1 MTTKHVYAYA
11 ALALFC
17 SQLLLPVCLCRAQEQ
32 PAAQPSAQSAV
43 QPESSPVAQQSP
55 QTEVQPTG
63 PQQEKKGMNLLQLI
77 EYGGLVGHTII
88 LLSFVAVA
96 LSIEYAYTIRLAKL
110 APPKDIAVIKKLI
123 REGKVEEFKKMD
135 QRKMSYLTRVV
146 VTGLNDLHFG
156 YDAMIKAMEDASDM
170 LNAHIARKVE
180 HLNLISNIA
189 PMLGLLGTVTGM
201 LRCFNAISQI
211 RGTVE
216 PQMLAQGIF
225 EALVTTVEGLIVGIP
240 ALYLFA
246 IFRNRVDEYTGQ
258 ASLIA
263 EELVGAF
270 KPSQKDS

>member
-1 MTTKHVYAYA
+1 MTKKRLYAYA
-11 ALALFC
+11 ALMVFSA
-17 SQLLLPVCLCRAQEQ
+17 QLLLPVCICCAQEQ
-32 PAAQPSAQSAV
+32 QEASAPVQAAV
-43 QPESSPVAQQSP
+43 QPPQAPVQQAAP
-55 QTEVQPTG
+55 QPVPQAPE
-63 PQQEKKGMNLLQLI
+63 QQEKKGMNLLQLI
-77 EYGGLVGHTII
+77 KYGGIVGHTII
-88 LLSFVAVA
+88 VLSFVAVA
-96 LSIEYAYTIRLAKL
+96 LSIEYAYTIRPAKL

-123 REGKVEEFKKMD
+123 REGKIDEFKKMD

-146 VTGLNDLHFG
+146 VAGLNDLHFG
-156 YDAMIKAMEDASDM
+156 YGSMIKAMEDTSEM

-240 ALYLFA
+240 ALYLYA

-263 EELVGAF
+263 EELVTAF
-270 KPSQKDS
+270 KPSEKDT

>member
-1 MTTKHVYAYA
+1 
-11 ALALFC
+11 
-17 SQLLLPVCLCRAQEQ
+17 
-32 PAAQPSAQSAV
+32 
-43 QPESSPVAQQSP
+43 
-55 QTEVQPTG
+55 
-63 PQQEKKGMNLLQLI
+63 MNLLQLI
-77 EYGGLVGHTII
+77 KYGGLVGHTII

-96 LSIEYAYTIRLAKL
+96 LSIEYAYSIRLSKL

-123 REGKVEEFKKMD
+123 RENKVEEFKKMD

-146 VTGLNDLHFG
+146 VTGVND
-156 YDAMIKAMEDASDM
+156 
-170 LNAHIARKVE
+170 
-180 HLNLISNIA
+180 LNLISNIA

-263 EELVGAF
+263 EELVAAF
-270 KPSQKDS
+270 KPPAQKGE

>member
-1 MTTKHVYAYA
+1 MTTIRLHAYA
-11 ALALFC
+11 VLTLFC
-17 SQLLLPVCLCRAQEQ
+17 IQLLLPVCMCRAQEQ
-32 PAAQPSAQSAV
+32 PAAKPPAQSAV
-43 QPESSPVAQQSP
+43 QPEPAPVAQQAP
-55 QTEVQPTG
+55 QAAVQPTG
-63 PQQEKKGMNLLQLI
+63 AQQEKKGMNLLQLI
-77 EYGGLVGHTII
+77 KYGGLVGHTII

-123 REGKVEEFKKMD
+123 REGKVDEFKKMD

>member
-1 MTTKHVYAYA
+1 MTKKRFYAYA
-11 ALALFC
+11 ALMVFSA
-17 SQLLLPVCLCRAQEQ
+17 QLLLPVCICCGQEQ
-32 PAAQPSAQSAV
+32 PAAPAPAQSIE
-43 QPESSPVAQQSP
+43 QTPPPPVPQAALQTAPLPAEQQ
-55 QTEVQPTG
+55 G
-63 PQQEKKGMNLLQLI
+63 KKGMNLLQLI
-77 EYGGLVGHTII
+77 KYGGIVGHTII
-88 LLSFVAVA
+88 VLSFVAVA
-96 LSIEYAYTIRLAKL
+96 LSIEYAYTIRPAKL

-123 REGKVEEFKKMD
+123 RENKVEEFKKMD

-146 VTGLNDLHFG
+146 VIGLNDLHFG
-156 YDAMIKAMEDASDM
+156 YDAMIKSMEDASEM

-216 PQMLAQGIF
+216 PQQLAQGIF

-240 ALYLFA
+240 TLYLFA

-270 KPSQKDS
+270 KPEEKEK

>member
-1 MTTKHVYAYA
+1 MTIKRLHAYA
-11 ALALFC
+11 VLTFFC
-17 SQLLLPVCLCRAQEQ
+17 IQLVLPVCLCRAQEQ
-32 PAAQPSAQSAV
+32 PAAEPPAQSAA
-43 QPESSPVAQQSP
+43 QPGPAPVAQQAL
-55 QTEVQPTG
+55 QAAVQPTG
-63 PQQEKKGMNLLQLI
+63 AHQEKKGMNLLQLI
-77 EYGGLVGHTII
+77 KYGGLVGHTII

-96 LSIEYAYTIRLAKL
+96 LSIDYAYSIRLSKL

-170 LNAHIARKVE
+170 LNAHIARRVE

>member
-1 MTTKHVYAYA
+1 MTIRRFFAYS
-11 ALALFC
+11 ALVFFCLHLF
-17 SQLLLPVCLCRAQEQ
+17 LPLSLCLGQEQ
-32 PAAQPSAQSAV
+32 NAPPAPAEISEQAVPAQPS
-43 QPESSPVAQQSP
+43 
-55 QTEVQPTG
+55 G
-63 PQQEKKGMNLLQLI
+63 PQEKKGMNLLQLI
-77 EYGGLVGHTII
+77 GYGGLVGHTII

-96 LSIEYAYTIRLAKL
+96 LSIEYAYTIRPAKL
-110 APPKDIAVIKKLI
+110 APPKDIAVIKKII

-135 QRKMSYLTRVV
+135 QQKMSYLTRVV
-146 VTGLNDLHFG
+146 VAGLNDLHFG
-156 YDAMIKAMEDASDM
+156 YDAMIKAMEDAGEM
-170 LNAHIARKVE
+170 LNARIARKVE

-270 KPSQKDS
+270 KPDQKDA

>member
-1 MTTKHVYAYA
+1 VYI
-11 ALALFC
+11 C
-17 SQLLLPVCLCRAQEQ
+17 CAQEQ
-32 PAAQPSAQSAV
+32 PAAPPPPQSE
-43 QPESSPVAQQSP
+43 PSP
-55 QTEVQPTG
+55 QAALQPA
-63 PQQEKKGMNLLQLI
+63 PQAPGQEAKKGMNLLQLI
-77 EYGGLVGHTII
+77 KYGGIVGHTII
-88 LLSFVAVA
+88 VLSFVAVA
-96 LSIEYAYTIRLAKL
+96 LSIDYAYSIRIAKL

-146 VTGLNDLHFG
+146 VTGINDLHFG
-156 YDAMIKAMEDASDM
+156 YEAMIKAMEDTGEM

-240 ALYLFA
+240 ALYLYT

-258 ASLIA
+258 ASLVA
-263 EELVGAF
+263 EELVTAF
-270 KPSQKDS
+270 KPPVKEQ